1 MQSRA
6 AGDAPRAAI
15 YCRLSEED
23 ADKADPGQDSR
34 SIQNQKSMLVRYA
47 VEQGWQ
53 IYNIYSDDD
62 YTGSDRERPQFNRLL
77 EDARRG
83 CFDIVLCKSQSRF
96 TREMELVEKYIH
108 GLFVEWS
115 VRFVGYAD
123 NADTANRGNKKA
135 RQINGLVNEWYLEDL
150 SDNIR
155 AVLDFKRREG
165 RFIGSFAP
173 YGYRKDEADH
183 NRLVPDPQAAQVV
196 REIFRRYLAGEGT
209 ARIAA
214 GLNAA
219 GVPSPTAYKQE
230 EGQRYRNA
238 GQAAATPLWSRTT
251 VSRILR
257 NPLYTGV
264 VVQGKRRKPSYK
276 SKVLLSM
283 PREDWVAVPGA
294 CAPLVDAADFG
305 EAGRLL
311 EAHTRSSG
319 QGERHRLAGLVFC
332 QDCGAAMIKVSSRYK
347 GETHSYLRCGRYA
360 ADRGQCASHAVRLDY
375 LENLVT
381 GRLWEL
387 LVRWFSPEEVP
398 PYRPDEE
405 LEEAVSREAA
415 LLKGEIGRRE
425 RALKELNLDK
435 ASGLLTAEQFRE
447 MSGDYAREKAA
458 MSERLARL
466 EETMARQAQP
476 EPAGR
481 ALEDFVDR
489 EAMPA
494 QLLAAFVE
502 RIEVGTRDGGGRQ
515 AVRIAWKI

>member
-1 MQSRA
+1 M
-6 AGDAPRAAI
+6 
-15 YCRLSEED
+15 
-23 ADKADPGQDSR
+23 
-34 SIQNQKSMLVRYA
+34 
-47 VEQGWQ
+47 
-53 IYNIYSDDD
+53 
-62 YTGSDRERPQFNRLL
+62 
-77 EDARRG
+77 
-83 CFDIVLCKSQSRF
+83 
-96 TREMELVEKYIH
+96 
-108 GLFVEWS
+108 
-115 VRFVGYAD
+115 
-123 NADTANRGNKKA
+123 
-135 RQINGLVNEWYLEDL
+135 
-150 SDNIR
+150 
-155 AVLDFKRREG
+155 
-165 RFIGSFAP
+165 
-173 YGYRKDEADH
+173 
-183 NRLVPDPQAAQVV
+183 
-196 REIFRRYLAGEGT
+196 
-209 ARIAA
+209 
-214 GLNAA
+214 
-219 GVPSPTAYKQE
+219 PSPTAYKQE

-264 VVQGKRRKPSYK
+264 VAQGKRRKPSYK
-276 SKVLLSM
+276 SKVLLSV

-294 CAPLVDAADFG
+294 CAPLVDAADFE

-332 QDCGAAMIKVSSRYK
+332 RDCGAAMVKVSSRYK

-375 LENLVT
+375 LEDLVT

-387 LVRWFSPEEVP
+387 LARWFSPEEVP

-405 LEEAVSREAA
+405 LEAAVSREAA
-415 LLKGEIGRRE
+415 LLKGEIGRRD
-425 RALKELNLDK
+425 RALKELYLDK
-435 ASGLLTAEQFRE
+435 ASGLLTTEQFRE

-502 RIEVGTRDGGGRQ
+502 R
-515 AVRIAWKI
+515 KI

>member
-1 MQSRA
+1 
-6 AGDAPRAAI
+6 
-15 YCRLSEED
+15 
-23 ADKADPGQDSR
+23 
-34 SIQNQKSMLVRYA
+34 
-47 VEQGWQ
+47 
-53 IYNIYSDDD
+53 
-62 YTGSDRERPQFNRLL
+62 
-77 EDARRG
+77 
-83 CFDIVLCKSQSRF
+83 
-96 TREMELVEKYIH
+96 MELVERYLHRDFLLWGI
-108 GLFVEWS
+108 
-115 VRFVGYAD
+115 RFIALVD
-123 NADTANRGNKKA
+123 RVDTGVQGGKKA
-135 RQINGLVNEWYLEDL
+135 RQINGLINEWYLEDL

-264 VVQGKRRKPSYK
+264 VAQGKRRKPSYK
-276 SKVLLSM
+276 SKVLLSV

-294 CAPLVDAADFG
+294 CAPLVDAADFE
-305 EAGRLL
+305 EAG
-311 EAHTRSSG
+311 
-319 QGERHRLAGLVFC
+319 
-332 QDCGAAMIKVSSRYK
+332 
-347 GETHSYLRCGRYA
+347 
-360 ADRGQCASHAVRLDY
+360 RLDY

-381 GRLWEL
+381 RRLWEL
-387 LVRWFSPEEVP
+387 LARWFSPEEVP

-405 LEEAVSREAA
+405 LEAAVSREAA
-415 LLKGEIGRRE
+415 LLKGEIGRRD
-425 RALKELNLDK
+425 RALKELYLDK
-435 ASGLLTAEQFRE
+435 ASGLLTTEQFRE

>member
-1 MQSRA
+1 MSRA
-6 AGDAPRAAI
+6 AL
-15 YCRLSEED
+15 YCRLSKED
-23 ADKADPGQDSR
+23 ETAGPGGESE
-34 SIQNQKSMLVRYA
+34 SIQTQKALLAAYA
-47 VEQGWQ
+47 QDKGWE
-53 IYNIYSDDD
+53 IAGVYSDED
-62 YTGSDRERPQFNRLL
+62 YSGADRDRPGFRRLL
-77 EDARRG
+77 ADAEARR
-83 CFDIVLCKSQSRF
+83 FDILLVKTQSRF
-96 TREMELVEKYIH
+96 TRDMELVERYLHRDFLLWGI
-108 GLFVEWS
+108 
-115 VRFVGYAD
+115 RFIALVD
-123 NADTANRGNKKA
+123 RVDTGVQGGKKA
-135 RQINGLVNEWYLEDL
+135 RQINGLINEWYLEDL

-264 VVQGKRRKPSYK
+264 VAQGKRRKPSYK
-276 SKVLLSM
+276 SKVLLSV

-294 CAPLVDAADFG
+294 CAPLVDAADFE

-332 QDCGAAMIKVSSRYK
+332 RDCGAAMVKVSSRYK

-381 GRLWEL
+381 RRLWEL
-387 LVRWFSPEEVP
+387 LARWFSPEEVP

-405 LEEAVSREAA
+405 LEAAVSREAA
-415 LLKGEIGRRE
+415 LLKGEIGRRD
-425 RALKELNLDK
+425 RALKELYLDK
-435 ASGLLTAEQFRE
+435 ASGLLTTEQFRE